1 MTIKDRVT
9 TIMTSQHNWDDDEHT
24 PATVEKMIAM
34 AYYMG
39 REMATREISDQ
50 YNALIAAQRERAN
63 ACRYSKMANAII
75 GDQDYIYSDDY
86 RGEMTSTFGN
96 DTADI

>member
-1 MTIKDRVT
+1 MTITDR
-9 TIMTSQHNWDDDEHT
+9 INAITSTQHNWDNADT

-39 REMATREISDQ
+39 RESATKEISDE
-50 YNALIAAQRERAN
+50 YRALIAAQRERAN

-75 GDQDYIYSDDY
+75 GDQDYIYSGDY
-86 RGEMTSTFGN
+86 RGEMTSIFGG
-96 DTADI
+96 DLADI

>member
-1 MTIKDRVT
+1 MTITDRIKAIIST
-9 TIMTSQHNWDDDEHT
+9 QHNSDNADT

-39 REMATREISDQ
+39 RESATKEISDE
-50 YNALIAAQRERAN
+50 YRALIAAQRERAN

-75 GDQDYIYSDDY
+75 GDQDYIYSGDY
-86 RGEMTSTFGN
+86 RGEMTSIFGG
-96 DTADI
+96 DLADI